1 MEHIPANVK
10 HLKVISLLVVFVVLA
25 AAVATTTGIMSEA
38 GPGSFTYETVR
49 GETVTIYGKGVYQ
62 HMSAEVA
69 PQGIAQDYV
78 TLLLG
83 IPLLIIALLSA
94 RTGSLKGRFLLAGTL
109 GYFLVT
115 YLFYLLMGMYNV
127 LFLVYVFL
135 LASSFFAFLLTLLS
149 FDRRQLP
156 SFFLSATPYRLTGG
170 FLMFQAVAIA
180 LLWLSIVVPPLL
192 DRSIIPVQVEHYTTL
207 VVQGLDLGLLLPAGF
222 ISGLLFS
229 KKRPFG
235 YLFTPIYFVFL
246 SLLMTALSAKVIAM
260 ALLGYNVIPAIIIIP
275 VFNLLSI
282 LSAVLIFKNISTAA
296 KA

>member
-1 MEHIPANVK
+1 MKHINAISI
-10 HLKVISLLVVFVVLA
+10 LVILIALA
-25 AAVATTTGIMSEA
+25 AAVATLTGITSEH
-38 GPGSFTYETVR
+38 GPGPFKHETVR
-49 GETVTIYGKGVYQ
+49 GEVVTIYGKGVYQ

-83 IPLLIIALLSA
+83 IPLLILALLAA

-109 GYFLVT
+109 GYFMVT
-115 YLFYLLMGMYNV
+115 YFFYLLMGMFNV

-135 LASSFFAFLLTLLS
+135 LATTFFAFILVLLS

-156 SFFLSATPYRLTGG
+156 SSFLSSTPHRLTGG
-170 FLMFQAVAIA
+170 FLIFQTVAIA

-222 ISGLLFS
+222 VAGLMFS
-229 KKRPFG
+229 KKKPFG
-235 YLFTPIYFVFL
+235 YLFAPIYFVFL
-246 SLLMTALSAKVIAM
+246 SLLMTALTAKVIAM
-260 ALLGYNVIPAIIIIP
+260 AMLGYNVIPAIFIIP

-282 LSAVLIFKNISTAA
+282 VSSVLILKNIKETGNP
-296 KA
+296 